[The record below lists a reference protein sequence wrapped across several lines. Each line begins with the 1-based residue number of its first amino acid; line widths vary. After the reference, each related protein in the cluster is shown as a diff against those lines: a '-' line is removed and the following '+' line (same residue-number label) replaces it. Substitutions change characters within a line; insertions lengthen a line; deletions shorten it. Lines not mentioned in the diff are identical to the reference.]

1 MIKLV
6 FTRIRETFTIEVENK
21 IIVYKD
27 KKFPSGIQF
36 MPKEKDFDRLVLF
49 SRNKIPPE
57 VVKWINESNSG
68 KNLEEYQSAKDDR
81 ALIPLIIRDAKLN
94 GCIFQGEVK

>member
-1 MIKLV
+1 MIVLI

-27 KKFPSGIQF
+27 KKYPKGIQF
-36 MPKEKDFDRLVLF
+36 LPKQPNFERIVLF

-57 VVKWINESNSG
+57 VVEWINESNSG
-68 KNLEEYQSAKDDR
+68 KNLEEYKSAENDEE
-81 ALIPLIIRDAKLN
+81 LVPIIIRDAKLR
-94 GCIFQGEVK
+94 GCVFQKRI